1 MCKSEPEE
9 VARDERKWFDDMS
22 RKTGSGDKLPAPAE
36 TSSLGRPRT
45 VRSPPLE
52 GICVQGRG
60 CLWSLL

>member
-9 VARDERKWFDDMS
+9 RARDERKRSDDVS

-36 TSSLGRPRT
+36 TLFQGGLRT

-52 GICVQGRG
+52 GTCVQGRG
-60 CLWSLL
+60 CSWSLL